1 MCAVQEKLKGRN
13 GTKAAWYIYVT
24 GDTINACIVTYPT
37 SIRHQLSYLPTKKR
51 TKKDL
56 LQRSMIMKKSIYI
69 EDVESSAKKLCMRS
83 NGSRGDADSVIYNA
97 SGEWIWSHLIPMSS
111 SSLFPIIT
119 TFLAYI
125 EKNHFTYSREN

>member
-13 GTKAAWYIYVT
+13 GTKAAWYNYVT

-51 TKKDL
+51 TKNDL
-56 LQRSMIMKKSIYI
+56 LQRSMIMKKYIYI

-83 NGSRGDADSVIYNA
+83 SCPRGNVKYIGSNAAGDQ
-97 SGEWIWSHLIPMSS
+97 IWSPLIP
-111 SSLFPIIT
+111 I
-119 TFLAYI
+119 YC
-125 EKNHFTYSREN
+125 